1 MGIRLLL
8 AAACIL
14 ILPVMFSPFGG
25 DKPTNSAPF
34 ATVALAG
41 HSVGSDLPCV
51 CGCPGCVCYPAEQTQ
66 QCSQSARRVSDG
78 VSLYQGASPIRA
90 HSRSG
95 FDYGSAAL
103 ILALSLFVWT
113 RLRA

>member
-1 MGIRLLL
+1 VGIRLLL

-14 ILPVMFSPFGG
+14 ILPVMFSPSGG
-25 DKPTNSAPF
+25 DKLTNSVPF
-34 ATVALAG
+34 GTVALAG
-41 HSVGSDLPCV
+41 HVVGSDAPCR
-51 CGCPGCVCYPAEQTQ
+51 CGCPGCVCYPSEQTQ
-66 QCSQSARRVSDG
+66 QCSQSARPVSDG
-78 VSLYQGASPIRA
+78 VSVFQGASPIRA